1 MPWPGGRLRLAHIRW
16 SYIRGLYRRPAATLH
31 LSAGLGTTFVPFRFL
46 ARPEATELILES
58 GLMEGTASVAGDV
71 LARYAADAA
80 REVEGVAGLV
90 EGRLPRQGA
99 VRISAE
105 DGVTRRAPS
114 RARSPARRRRR
125 SAPRCSAAWPTTSS
139 GWPAR
144 GPSAVD
150 VVIDEIA

>member
-1 MPWPGGRLRLAHIRW
+1 
-16 SYIRGLYRRPAATLH
+16 
-31 LSAGLGTTFVPFRFL
+31 
-46 ARPEATELILES
+46 
-58 GLMEGTASVAGDV
+58 MEGTASVAGDV
-71 LARYAADAA
+71 LASYAADAA

-105 DGVTRRAPS
+105 DGLTVELHLELA
-114 RARSPARRRRR
+114 PARRRRR

-144 GPSAVD
+144 GRAPSTS
-150 VVIDEIA
+150 